1 MAHYYTAEG
10 RAPQMVPYA
19 GNRPGQRKATLRDAK
34 ANGWAPGVTD
44 VIRML
49 NAEGLNT
56 WRVREAIKLVQSIC
70 RENPAMLALTPE
82 ALVAEV
88 ESREDTSKRD
98 IGTEIHA
105 DIERAVR
112 GERYGN
118 ADIVDAVS
126 AALRKRWP
134 TASWH
139 EEYPCFGD
147 WPGLP
152 FGGTIDLY
160 APGIVVDIKTKES
173 LDGRLQWDEHVM
185 QLAAY
190 CKATGAGIAANLF
203 VDYTGAVEIVEVN
216 DEDLNRGLRLF
227 RAAREVYFL
236 RKGL

>member
-1 MAHYYTAEG
+1 
-10 RAPQMVPYA
+10 MVPYA

-44 VIRML
+44 VILML

-56 WRVREAIKLVQSIC
+56 WRVREAIKLTQAVC
-70 RENPAMLALTPE
+70 RENPAMLALAPE

-98 IGTEIHA
+98 IGKEIHA
-105 DIERAVR
+105 DIEQAVK

-118 ADIVDAVS
+118 ADIVDAVIAELS
-126 AALRKRWP
+126 KHWP
-134 TASWH
+134 AASW
-139 EEYPCFGD
+139 EAEIPCFD
-147 WPGLP
+147 KVADYYY
-152 FGGTIDLY
+152 GGTIDLY
-160 APGIVVDIKTKES
+160 SFGIVVDIKTKEA
-173 LDGRLQWDEHVM
+173 LDGRLQWDEHIM

-190 CKATGAGIAANLF
+190 CNALNARIGANLF
-203 VDYTGAVEIVEVN
+203 VDYTGAVEIVPVAPV
-216 DEDLNRGLRLF
+216 DLARGWHMF